1 MGFLCSAQR
10 RAKLPPEKGG
20 GSKVGTETLTGTALG
35 GRSAL
40 ENG

>member
-1 MGFLCSAQR
+1 MRVMSLHNDRG
-10 RAKLPPEKGG
+10 KLPPKNVG
-20 GSKVGTETLTGTALG
+20 GSKVGTEPMAGTALG